1 MSHARGQVWVDML
14 NSPNV
19 LFCRPLID
27 ELQQRDYP
35 VAVTIRDF
43 AQTRQL
49 CELYGLPFDEIGR
62 HGGATLL
69 GKAGNLACRVTQLLD
84 YARRTHPAAVLT
96 HNSYSQLVVS
106 RVLGIPSVTSMDYE
120 YQPAN
125 HLAFRCADAVFVPR
139 AFDGRE
145 LRRLG
150 GSPRKVWRYP
160 GIKEEIALAGFE
172 ANPGYRERS
181 GLPTDGVLVL
191 VRPPA
196 RFALYHRFD
205 NPLFAQVL
213 RHLAGSAEARVVVL
227 PRTIDQSR
235 ELEQSGFGNLVW
247 RGPVLDGPQAIA
259 AADLVVS
266 AGGSMVREAAA
277 LGTPAYSVYAGVLGG
292 VDRELERQGR
302 LTIVRQAQAIAAI
315 RVEPKQAAMA
325 RAIGDD
331 LVKQFVDHVEQAWD
345 LNGARARWRG
355 RRASNHHDRKALTE
369 ASGRRDSTSSAR
381 PPGER

>member
-1 MSHARGQVWVDML
+1 MSHARRQIWIDML

-27 ELQQRDYP
+27 ELQQRGHQ

-84 YARRTHPAAVLT
+84 YARRTRPAAVLT

-106 RVLGIPSVTSMDYE
+106 RALGIPSVTSMDYE

-125 HLAFRCADAVFVPR
+125 HLAFRCADAVFVPM
-139 AFDGRE
+139 AFGGQE

-172 ANPGYRERS
+172 ANPSYRERT
-181 GLPTDGVLVL
+181 GLPTEGVLVL

-205 NPLFAQVL
+205 NPLFADVL
-213 RHLAGSAEARVVVL
+213 RHLADSADARVVVL
-227 PRTIDQSR
+227 PRTVDQGR
-235 ELEQSGFGNLVW
+235 EMERSGFGNLVW
-247 RGPVLDGPQAIA
+247 RGPVLDGPQAVA

-277 LGTPAYSVYAGVLGG
+277 LGTPACSVYAGLLGG

-302 LTIVRQAQAIAAI
+302 LRIVRQVQDIAAI
-315 RVEPKQAAMA
+315 RVQPKGATMIP
-325 RAIGDD
+325 AIGDG
-331 LVKQFVDHVEQAWD
+331 LVKQFVEHAEQAWA
-345 LNGARARWRG
+345 LKRART
-355 RRASNHHDRKALTE
+355 RRASYRQE
-369 ASGRRDSTSSAR
+369 
-381 PPGER
+381 E